1 MSGRVVGRVFERT
14 IGSPT
19 EKAVLTCLAEHSNP
33 DGEMSFP
40 SVYRIHKETELGLST
55 VRAALSALRAKQL
68 IIQTRGPAQHRPATY
83 RVNLEA
89 LSDLPLVEV
98 YRPGY
103 AEPEPDL
110 QHPAPSPLAAG
121 GRPLAGGVRP
131 PAPSTRPPAAGD
143 EPLVTVSKEPSIE
156 PSEEPA
162 AFQPP
167 TPSGNDQTP
176 WVMALTKLQ
185 RKFDRAEF
193 ETWLRDTEILRIV
206 NGSVVIG
213 GRNTYGVHWLRE
225 HAGPRVC
232 VALTEV
238 LGRKVDVQFEV
249 APPSPLPS
257 TLGE

>member
-1 MSGRVVGRVFERT
+1 MSGRVVGRVFERI

-19 EKAVLTCLAEHSNP
+19 EKAVLTCLAEHANP

-40 SVYRIHKETELGLST
+40 SAERIHKETELGLST
-55 VRAALSALRAKQL
+55 VRAALSSLRSRRL

-103 AEPEPDL
+103 AEPAPDL

-121 GRPLAGGVRP
+121 GTPLAGGVRP
-131 PAPSTRPPAAGD
+131 PAPSTRPPAAGP
-143 EPLVTVSKEPSIE
+143 EPSVTVLEPSIE

-162 AFQPP
+162 TFQPP
-167 TPSGNDQTP
+167 TPNSKDQTS
-176 WVMALTKLQ
+176 WVMALVTLK
-185 RKFDRAEF
+185 RTVNRADYD
-193 ETWLRDTEILRIV
+193 TWLRDTEILSTS

-213 GRNTYGVHWLRE
+213 ARNIYGANWLRD
-225 HAGPRVC
+225 H
-232 VALTEV
+232 VALNVSDALEKAV
-238 LGRKVDVQFEV
+238 GRPVKVMFAV
-249 APPSPLPS
+249 APPGPLPS
-257 TLGE
+257 SLGD